1 MALTP
6 EDIQTIKGLL
16 DNQMQEIDKRFSR
29 VDQKVDSLRQ
39 EMNERFDR
47 VDESLNTMAEEVKEI
62 LSIVATEDEV
72 KTLKKEVDRIKQH
85 LHL

>member
-6 EDIQTIKGLL
+6 EDIQALKEALKPEFDL
-16 DNQMQEIDKRFSR
+16 
-29 VDQKVDSLRQ
+29 LRQ

-47 VDESLNTMAEEVKEI
+47 VDESLGTMAEEVKEI

-72 KTLKKEVDRIKQH
+72 KILRKEVDRIKEH